1 MRLRKISL
9 LIVSIDEQD
18 DMEEFMEHEEE
29 FEARQS
35 ISSRGRDTRVQM
47 MPDNNQPDR
56 KTNQAQ
62 QVKNYQHEEQRR
74 FEYAEGEGEESSVIT
89 EIVDEQIVELKSED
103 EEKVDDGINQYLDN
117 IKQEDYVN
125 REEYQEYEDNHD
137 GSPYKQEDMFNHQE
151 RKDYKNVKYDQKQD
165 QIDIQNQNYE
175 QADYQN
181 KGMEHSPIVENPME
195 DELTA
200 SPQYYEAPRVINPKY
215 RRKYEGAN
223 LNDKSHLIWEQ
234 ERLQRKRVEREM
246 RAINIWDKPYNSR
259 EIDWNPSTNSKKA
272 AFNYAK
278 NPQRSN
284 MWHFSQSSS
293 VPMLSK
299 DGAKKAAAPTTESRS
314 KFDPRETDAKADH
327 TINNIFHQSSLQQL
341 LSGNKSGKVN
351 APLTHSSLQKE
362 IGKAFMTPS
371 DNRFQNHSNVV
382 EGRARMFHSSQIF

>member
-1 MRLRKISL
+1 M
-9 LIVSIDEQD
+9 D
-18 DMEEFMEHEEE
+18 EFMEHEEE

-47 MPDNNQPDR
+47 MPDNQPDR
-56 KTNQAQ
+56 KTNQNQ
-62 QVKNYQHEEQRR
+62 LVKNYQEEPQRR

-137 GSPYKQEDMFNHQE
+137 SSPYKQEDMFNHQE
-151 RKDYKNVKYDQKQD
+151 GNQYQNVKYDQNQQ
-165 QIDIQNQNYE
+165 QIDIQHQNYG

-200 SPQYYEAPRVINPKY
+200 SPQYYEAPRVVNPKY

-234 ERLQRKRVEREM
+234 ERLQRKRVERQM
-246 RAINIWDKPYNSR
+246 RAVNVWDKPYNSR

-272 AFNYAK
+272 AFNYNK

-284 MWHFSQSSS
+284 MWHFAQSSS

-299 DGAKKAAAPTTESRS
+299 DASAKSSVASTQSRS
-314 KFDPRETDAKADH
+314 KFDPLENHAKADH
-327 TINNIFHQSSLQQL
+327 TINNIFHQSSLQQAL
-341 LSGNKSGKVN
+341 TGNKSGKVH
-351 APLTHSSLQKE
+351 APPSHSSMQKE
-362 IGKAFMTPS
+362 VGRAFMTPNDS
-371 DNRFQNHSNVV
+371 RFQNHSNVI

>member
-1 MRLRKISL
+1 M
-9 LIVSIDEQD
+9 D
-18 DMEEFMEHEEE
+18 EFMEHEEE

-35 ISSRGRDTRVQM
+35 VSSRGRDTRVQM
-47 MPDNNQPDR
+47 MPENQPDKR
-56 KTNQAQ
+56 NTQAQ
-62 QVKNYQHEEQRR
+62 QPKNVQNEQQRR

-103 EEKVDDGINQYLDN
+103 EDKIDDGINQYLDN

-151 RKDYKNVKYDQKQD
+151 QKEYQNKKYNQKQGERK
-165 QIDIQNQNYE
+165 IQNQDYE
-175 QADYQN
+175 QEEYQN

-195 DELTA
+195 EELTA
-200 SPQYYEAPRVINPKY
+200 SPQYYEAPRVVNPKY

-234 ERLQRKRVEREM
+234 ERIQRKRIEREM
-246 RAINIWDKPYNSR
+246 RAINIWDKPFNSR

-272 AFNYAK
+272 AFNFSK

-299 DGAKKAAAPTTESRS
+299 DTAPKSNPKSSQLRS
-314 KFDPRETDAKADH
+314 KFDLNENHAKNDH
-327 TINNIFHQSSLQQL
+327 TLNNIFHQSSLQQI
-341 LSGNKSGKVN
+341 LSGDKSGKVH
-351 APLTHSSLQKE
+351 APLSHSSLQKE
-362 IGKAFMTPS
+362 VGRAFMTPV
-371 DNRFQNHSNVV
+371 DNRFQSHSNVV